1 MIDLTPLDVRK
12 KRGDFRKGM
21 RGYDSQEVD
30 NFLEMVAER
39 LEDLAREILQ
49 LKERM
54 QLLEQQV
61 KSQTDREEAVRD
73 ALVTAQSL
81 RADIRDQAQREADKV
96 VEEARTEARR
106 MVAEAEA
113 EVRMRLR
120 HAQRQADQ
128 AVHTIGE
135 LERRRLRFLRSFR
148 QMLEREMDV
157 IEVEE
162 SRTPLE
168 ERSFEL
174 EMGSLRQ
181 AAGATAPVIDAAAED
196 EEEGGEEDERAHDPA
211 ELAPEPTATEEDDG
225 AEHATEAFVG
235 SEGRPDQDPLDAPR
249 RADNLLLYLDEDVEL
264 IRQGVFVNH
273 ERLDIHHARH
283 RAVVARVEA
292 MPM

>member
-21 RGYDSQEVD
+21 RGYDTQEVD

-39 LEDLAREILQ
+39 LEELVRENLQ
-49 LKERM
+49 LKDRR
-54 QLLEQQV
+54 QSLEHQV

-96 VEEARTEARR
+96 VEDARTEARR

-120 HAQRQADQ
+120 NAERQADQ
-128 AVHTIGE
+128 AVHTIAE

-157 IEVEE
+157 VEVEE

-174 EMGSLRQ
+174 DLGPLR
-181 AAGATAPVIDAAAED
+181 AAAASTAEPVVTDAASALSDTDGSDDDED
-196 EEEGGEEDERAHDPA
+196 PPYDPA
-211 ELAPEPTATEEDDG
+211 DLAPDPEPTLQQAADG
-225 AEHATEAFVG
+225 SRTAADSAEGPAEPDEA
-235 SEGRPDQDPLDAPR
+235 PDEMSPDAPR
-249 RADNLLLYLDEDVEL
+249 RADNLLLYLDDDVEL
-264 IRQGVFVNH
+264 KDR
-273 ERLDIHHARH
+273 D
-283 RAVVARVEA
+283 
-292 MPM
+292 